1 MDQYER
7 FLAFF
12 PGPKGESGQY
22 VKGLFDRVLDD
33 YFHWRR
39 NYYPADGTLVSPVG
53 MEGFQRERSDLDE
66 RVDEMLSRL
75 RRSFPFY
82 SPRYIAHQQGETT
95 IPALVGSLAGL
106 LYNSNNVT
114 SETGAVTVEYEID
127 ACRRLVEMIG
137 FTPPPDPPAVV
148 TESSLQR
155 YRQLLEQEYSW
166 CHLTSGGTVAN
177 IEALWI
183 ARTVRY
189 FPLSIQDVANALDL
203 EMRVEVKPGTWKD
216 LRSLERR
223 ELLLLPPRTVLG
235 LVPAYLESV
244 RGKLGSS
251 IEDSKLAEA
260 AWAYL
265 ETESQYSV
273 ANGISRCLAD
283 FPPAI
288 FVSGAAHYSISKA
301 LNLLGL
307 GRDALVTVALDS
319 RFRLDLDD
327 LEAKVHEQ
335 VDAGRIPLA
344 VVAIAGTTEEGAV
357 DPVHQVVALRDRLE
371 SDGVSFWLH
380 IDAAW
385 GGFFRT
391 LLLESVEER
400 FHRVASALVDWL
412 AGPGRL
418 PIAERDREGADAAW
432 IRSEYAP
439 AVVETLQEACS
450 VSPIAPQDAERC
462 ERLLRLLATQ
472 VKEKDLDQAITTCAE
487 LARELAGGGPV
498 SADRLR
504 HATERADPAVRSARA
519 AQDVADTIELE
530 LARFDYREMSE
541 LFFRTEVRVSFDDPD
556 VVGALESM
564 SEADSVTVDPHKMG
578 YVNYPCG
585 AVAFRN
591 DWVRLLVREK
601 APYITSM
608 ADSRVV
614 HVPPRHLVEPATP
627 SGLGKAGDIA
637 TEAFAPYTLEGS
649 RPSFPATAL
658 WLNTELLPLDRVNH
672 GAIVRSSWIAS
683 RELYEWL
690 VHLDEALGVVDRTR
704 SFEVVTFARK
714 GTDPVPPDTNIV
726 IFGITPKGGTTLDR
740 FNDLTERVYQSF
752 AIRAEAGQR
761 NYSYSQPFFLSKTVF
776 SEPTYPAPALDGF
789 AKAAGIGDFAEAY
802 PRSGIVVLRSTV
814 MNPYLVSLRRMHR
827 QEVLREFVEE
837 LAKVS
842 EKASRDLTT

>member
-22 VKGLFDRVLDD
+22 VKSLFDRVLDD

-114 SETGAVTVEYEID
+114 SETGSVTVEYEID

-137 FTPPPDPPAVV
+137 FTPPPDPPEVV
-148 TESSLQR
+148 TESSIQR

-189 FPLSIQDVANALDL
+189 FPLSIQDVAKAIGLEIRAEVRPGVWRDMRDL
-203 EMRVEVKPGTWKD
+203 A
-216 LRSLERR
+216 RR
-223 ELLLLPPRTVLG
+223 ELLLLPPRVALE
-235 LVPAYLESV
+235 LVPAYLEAV
-244 RGKLGSS
+244 RAKLGSS
-251 IEDSKLAEA
+251 MEDSELAEA

-307 GRDALVTVALDS
+307 GRDALVTVSLDS
-319 RFRLDLDD
+319 RFRLDMVD
-327 LEAKVHEQ
+327 LEAKVREQ
-335 VDAGRIPLA
+335 VDSGRIPLA

-357 DPVHQVVALRDRLE
+357 DPIQSVVSLRERME
-371 SDGVSFWLH
+371 AEGVSFWLH
-380 IDAAW
+380 VDAAW

-418 PIAERDREGADAAW
+418 PESERLREGADPAW

-439 AVVETLQEACS
+439 VVVETLQEACS
-450 VSPIAPQDAERC
+450 ASRITPEDAERC

-472 VKEKDLDQAITTCAE
+472 VKEKDLDKAISTCAE
-487 LARELAGGGPV
+487 LARELAGGGPDA
-498 SADRLR
+498 ADRLR
-504 HATERADPAVRSARA
+504 QATERADASVRAERA

-530 LARFDYREMSE
+530 LARFDYGQMAE
-541 LFFRTEVRVSFDDPD
+541 LFYRSEVTVSFDDPE

-614 HVPPRHLVEPATP
+614 HVPPRHLVEPA
-627 SGLGKAGDIA
+627 SQSSLGKAGDIA

-672 GAIVRSSWIAS
+672 GAIVRNSWIAA

-690 VHLDEALGVVDRTR
+690 VHLDEALEVVDRSR
-704 SFEVVTFARK
+704 NFEVVPFARN
-714 GTDPVPPDTNIV
+714 GLDAAPPDTNII
-726 IFGITPKGGTTLDR
+726 IFGIAPKGGATLNR
-740 FNDLTERVYQSF
+740 FNALTEKIYESF

-761 NYSYSQPFFLSKTVF
+761 TYSYSQPFFLSKTVF
-776 SEPTYPAPALDGF
+776 SEPTYPSRALAGF

-814 MNPYLVSLRRMHR
+814 MNPYLVSLRKMHR

-837 LAKVS
+837 LAKVAA
-842 EKASRDLTT
+842 KASRELFD